1 MAFEVQQINPLDLR
15 DSLGIGVKLPFSGRA
30 VFNVSY
36 TTKEAIKSNLINYFL
51 TNKGE
56 RFLNP
61 NFGSNIRSLLFENI
75 TQDSIL
81 SLKGIITR
89 ELAVY
94 FPNVKPTTFEING
107 DPDSY
112 TATVF
117 FKYQVLNTNIEDEIL
132 INIEQ

>member
-30 VFNVSY
+30 VFNTSY
-36 TTKEAIKSNLINYFL
+36 TSKEAIKSNLINYFL

-61 NFGSNIRSLLFENI
+61 NFGSDIRSLLFENI
-75 TQDSIL
+75 TQDSIF
-81 SLKGIITR
+81 SLKTIMTR
-89 ELAVY
+89 EISVY
-94 FPNVKPTTFEING
+94 FPTVKPSVFEITG
-107 DPDSY
+107 DPDNH
-112 TATVF
+112 TVTVF
-117 FKYQVLNTNIEDEIL
+117 FQYQVLNTNIEDEIL